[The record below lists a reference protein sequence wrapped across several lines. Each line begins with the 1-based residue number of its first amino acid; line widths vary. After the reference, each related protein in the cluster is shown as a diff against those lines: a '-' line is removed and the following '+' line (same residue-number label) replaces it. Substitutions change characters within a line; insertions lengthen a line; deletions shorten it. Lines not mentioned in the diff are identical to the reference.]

1 MKVILLKDV
10 KDLGKNG
17 DLVDAKPGFA
27 RNFLI
32 PRGQAIEAT
41 PANKKKWEKQQKELA
56 KSKAEEEQEAA
67 ELKEKLE
74 SLTVI
79 VKGKA
84 GEGGRLFG
92 SVTSQDIA
100 DNLKKQHKID
110 VDRRKIELDDNIKSI
125 GVTRVDVRVYPQVVA
140 RLKVDVKVN

>member
-125 GVTRVDVRVYPQVVA
+125 GVTHVDVRVYPQVVA

>member
-1 MKVILLKDV
+1 MKVILLKDI
-10 KDLGKNG
+10 KDLGKSG

-41 PANKKKWEKQQKELA
+41 PANTKKWKKEQRELA

-140 RLKVDVKVN
+140 KLKVDVKVN